1 MEQLAQHDPRRI
13 GPFEVLGRL
22 GSGGMG
28 LVYLARS
35 ASGRRVAIKTV
46 RTELAEDQLFRVRFT
61 REVEAARAVSGFYTA
76 AVVDADPRAAIPWL
90 ATAYVP
96 SPSLE
101 EIVTECG
108 PLPVQAV
115 RWLAA
120 GVAEALQSIHG
131 AGLVHRDLKPS
142 NVLVVEDGPRV
153 IDFGIAS
160 GVSNTRLTMTNVAV
174 GTPAYM
180 SPEQARDSRS
190 VTGASDVFSLASTL
204 VFAATGH
211 APFHGANPVET
222 VFMLLREGPDLEG
235 LPDDLRSL
243 IDSCMRMNAE
253 ERPTPADLQAQLA
266 PHLFGAGSDDSGTV
280 SAWLPITAVSLIERR
295 RGGRA
300 MRRQNA
306 ASADAGQAAGG
317 APGGSPAGSLPAPSV
332 PAPSGPP
339 ASAPPPAASFPP
351 AGAGGSGA
359 DGSAMGSVGPGGPPA
374 AGQAGPS
381 QDAGAA
387 GNAGVAASA
396 GAAGSAGSAMSG
408 GGAAGNGPEVPGG
421 GPGVSGNGSGAAGGH
436 GAAGGGPAAAGW
448 NQGIP
453 GGPPAVGA
461 VADASG
467 PSAAPG
473 PSGASVRGVPHPGDP
488 SAPAAG
494 DYAAGSPGAAV
505 PGSAPVVSRPSAQPG
520 SPEADPVQL
529 PNTQV
534 PIGPGPRR
542 SDETGREAGTE
553 PTSGWV
559 RAPDGSGG
567 GPRDGTPPPSYA
579 QPYAAPLP
587 PLAGPSAAH
596 GAAAP
601 QAVSPPPAP
610 PYGAPGR
617 SAGGADQ
624 GGDPSAGS
632 VPPPGVHPL
641 HQPPAPPPPSPQHP
655 QPPARPPSQ
664 PPAHSAGGGYPAG
677 SGVSSGGPQRWRP
690 WRFRMSNDVW
700 GSPAVADDLVYV
712 TSFEVHALDV
722 ASGRRQFKTREV
734 AWSMAVSGGRVHAS
748 DGPSLYALD
757 AGDGSERWRLAT
769 DGWVYALQVDRGTVV
784 TGTRGGGVQA
794 WEAATGEK
802 LWDLTGAQTD
812 FETPEGGPVIAD
824 GAVYTW
830 ADGRLYVFEARTGT
844 ERWTYPVGDASATG
858 GVPVRVTVAED
869 GVAYVCAGSRV
880 FALDAATGQERWRFD
895 APAAFLS
902 PAAFVPG
909 PGVTGGGVYL
919 ADYLGTVYALDS
931 GSGNDRW
938 RIATE
943 ARHSAEPVVTADGL
957 VHLGSGSAVY
967 TLDAVSGTPRWRF
980 ATGADVVGAPVVAE
994 GRVHFGS
1001 ADHCLYT
1008 VDAVGGQLRWK
1019 LATGGEITGSPVAV
1033 GGVVYACSK
1042 DRCVYALD
1050 ATKGT
1055 GQSRQSA

>member
-1 MEQLAQHDPRRI
+1 MVEQLTQHDPRRI
-13 GPFEVLGRL
+13 GQFEVLGRL
-22 GSGGMG
+22 GAGGMG

-101 EIVTECG
+101 EIVNECG

-115 RWLAA
+115 RWVAA

-190 VTGASDVFSLASTL
+190 VTGASDIFSLASTL

-235 LPDDLRSL
+235 LPDALRPL
-243 IDSCMRMNAE
+243 IESCMRMNAE

-280 SAWLPITAVSLIERR
+280 SAWLPSTAVALIERR
-295 RGGRA
+295 RGSGRGA
-300 MRRQNA
+300 PRLPRT
-306 ASADAGQAAGG
+306 DAPAQDGAGSGPAGPAPAPGDQRAAGT
-317 APGGSPAGSLPAPSV
+317 
-332 PAPSGPP
+332 GPDDRF
-339 ASAPPPAASFPP
+339 AR
-351 AGAGGSGA
+351 A
-359 DGSAMGSVGPGGPPA
+359 DGSHPEAVPSGAAPPVGTPAPEWEHGFSAGPGGPA
-374 AGQAGPS
+374 AL
-381 QDAGAA
+381 
-387 GNAGVAASA
+387 
-396 GAAGSAGSAMSG
+396 
-408 GGAAGNGPEVPGG
+408 
-421 GPGVSGNGSGAAGGH
+421 
-436 GAAGGGPAAAGW
+436 
-448 NQGIP
+448 
-453 GGPPAVGA
+453 
-461 VADASG
+461 
-467 PSAAPG
+467 
-473 PSGASVRGVPHPGDP
+473 
-488 SAPAAG
+488 
-494 DYAAGSPGAAV
+494 GSPGRPASTG
-505 PGSAPVVSRPSAQPG
+505 PGAQGTPGPGTGAPPVVSRPAAQPG
-520 SPEADPVQL
+520 SPDGGPVRL
-529 PNTQV
+529 PGSQV
-534 PIGPGPRR
+534 QIGPGPRR
-542 SDETGREAGTE
+542 PDETGRGTGAN

-559 RAPDGSGG
+559 RPPEGTQSAPAPSSAAPPRPPEQSPSYDGSG
-567 GPRDGTPPPSYA
+567 PSG
-579 QPYAAPLP
+579 APLP
-587 PLAGPSAAH
+587 PPAAPPSASASPSGAPARSGSGPRHAASPGHGGGLPAQGEPPAH
-596 GAAAP
+596 AAPGPPAAGAPQSPPHGISLTGPGPAAARADGAAH
-601 QAVSPPPAP
+601 
-610 PYGAPGR
+610 APG
-617 SAGGADQ
+617 AHA
-624 GGDPSAGS
+624 
-632 VPPPGVHPL
+632 L
-641 HQPPAPPPPSPQHP
+641 HQPPAAPATGAGGPFPAAPPAPPAPHAPPPQGPPRTGPAVPAAPAPSPASPPSSGAPASSAPSPQSS
-655 QPPARPPSQ
+655 AAPSRASGG
-664 PPAHSAGGGYPAG
+664 PSGAHAAGGGAG
-677 SGVSSGGPQRWRP
+677 QRWRP

-700 GSPAVADDLVYV
+700 GSPVVADDLVYV

-722 ASGRRQFKTREV
+722 TSGRRQFKTREV

-757 AGDGSERWRLAT
+757 ARDGSERWRLAT

-802 LWDLTGAQTD
+802 LWELSGAQTD
-812 FETPEGGPVIAD
+812 FETPEGGPVIAG
-824 GAVYTW
+824 GAVHLW
-830 ADGRLYVFEARTGT
+830 ADGRLYALDARTGA
-844 ERWTYPVGDASATG
+844 ERWSYPVGDVSATG

-880 FALDAATGQERWRFD
+880 FALDGATGAERWRFD
-895 APAAFLS
+895 APAAFLC
-902 PAAFVPG
+902 PPAFVPG
-909 PGVTGGGVYL
+909 PGVTGGGIYL
-919 ADYLGTVYALDS
+919 ADYLGTVYALDT
-931 GSGNDRW
+931 GNGHDRW

-943 ARHSAEPVVTADGL
+943 ARHSGEPVVTADGL

-980 ATGADVVGAPVVAE
+980 ATGADVVGAPVVAD

-1019 LATGGEITGSPVAV
+1019 LATGGEVTGSPVVV

-1050 ATKGT
+1050 AAKGT
-1055 GQSRQSA
+1055 GQSRPTT